1 MDMED
6 EKSKFVL
13 EVNIV
18 QIMLGIELWNRK
30 VGKSGKV

>member
-6 EKSKFVL
+6 EKKFVL

-18 QIMLGIELWNRK
+18 QIVLGIELWNRK